1 MKTII
6 KVLLSLSIF
15 LLVYFCIMSVLTP
28 IRFEEAKD
36 KREKEVI
43 QRLIDIRKA
52 ELEFKD
58 QHRYFTAN
66 FDTLISFLKS
76 AKKKTV
82 LKEGTLTD
90 AQLDA
95 GLTEA
100 SAVKIVRKGNAKEIA
115 ANGLQ
120 NFRRD
125 TAYINLLVSIFE
137 PSEYTEKTIDKI
149 AIIPYSNNEKFE
161 LKVDNHFVNSTGIT
175 IPVFEAS
182 AHYKTYLFDLDHQE
196 MLNVIDLQEKLE
208 KFPGLKVGS
217 IEEPNNNAGN
227 WE

>member
-6 KVLLSLSIF
+6 KVLLSLSIL

-28 IRFEEAKD
+28 IRFEESKD

-58 QHRYFTAN
+58 QHKYFTDN
-66 FDTLISFLKS
+66 FDTLISFLKK

-100 SAVKIVRKGNAKEIA
+100 TAVKIVRKGNAKEIA
-115 ANGLQ
+115 DNGLQ

-125 TAYINLLVSIFE
+125 TAYVNLILSIFE

-149 AIIPYSNNEKFE
+149 AIIPFSNNERFE
-161 LKVDNHFVNSTGIT
+161 LKVDNNFINSTGIL

-196 MLNVIDLQEKLE
+196 MLNVIDLQEKLD

-217 IEEPNNNAGN
+217 VDEPNNNAGN